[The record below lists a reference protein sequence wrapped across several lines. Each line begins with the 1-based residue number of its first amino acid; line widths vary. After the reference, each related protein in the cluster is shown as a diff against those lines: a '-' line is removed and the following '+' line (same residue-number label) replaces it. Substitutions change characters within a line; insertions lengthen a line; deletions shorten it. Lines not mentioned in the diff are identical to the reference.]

1 MPFII
6 DVLVLP
12 KWPIFGITEKCTF
25 FKSVDLVVLGSS
37 DTVPAVNKTQKYHLV
52 SFVVVCLSL
61 LDDWNTV
68 I

>member
-25 FKSVDLVVLGSS
+25 FRSVDRVVLDNS
-37 DTVPAVNKTQKYHLV
+37 DIVPAVNKTQNTIWFPLWLCV
-52 SFVVVCLSL
+52 SLYWMIGIL
-61 LDDWNTV
+61 
-68 I
+68 